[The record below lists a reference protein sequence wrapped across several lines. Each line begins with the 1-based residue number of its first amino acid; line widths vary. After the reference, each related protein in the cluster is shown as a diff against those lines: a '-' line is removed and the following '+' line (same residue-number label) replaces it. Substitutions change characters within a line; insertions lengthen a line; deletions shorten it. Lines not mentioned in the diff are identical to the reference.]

1 MKTRLI
7 ALLTL
12 LCVGITSCYD
22 DSYLREQLL
31 DHENQLVDYGAR
43 LDALETLCAQMNTN
57 ITSLQSII
65 EAVQAQD
72 YITSVTPITEGD
84 VEVGYTINFLN
95 ASPVTIYHGK
105 AGADGV
111 DGQDGAA
118 GKDGHTPVIGVKK
131 ALDQIYYWTIDG
143 EWLLDDKGN
152 KVKAVGEDGKDGKDG
167 KDGEDGYSGSSGSS
181 SSSGNGRDGI
191 TPKLKIEADYWW
203 VSYDYGKTW
212 QQLGKAVS
220 EGSSSGNVYSDSIFE
235 SVSIENDAV
244 KLVLLDGETFY
255 IPRHQKINI
264 LLNLDGDQATVT
276 PGETLYISY
285 TLEYATD
292 ETLVTAGSDGNY
304 KVRVKATD
312 STNGVIE
319 VDCPQPYV
327 DGFVN
332 ITVSDGN
339 GYSYVKCI
347 SFCERQMSLYN
358 GYEYNVSAQGGQV
371 NIPFDINFDY
381 TVSTSEP
388 WINVIETKAQMREGS
403 ITLSVD
409 RNRNTY
415 SRQGVLNVYAEGN
428 SNSPFCQILINQA
441 SSVFSIS
448 QSSFVAES
456 EASELSTTIVSSNG
470 LAFNTQELPN
480 WIKVST
486 EDYGS
491 SYGVTIKVSQNQE
504 GQIRSAEVS
513 CYDETLSNAL
523 GTIKVVQRPYLS
535 DDASAMI
542 FRVRANFANNFTC
555 SVPIYYGARWEG
567 DSYKY
572 YYPDC
577 IIEWGDGTREH
588 ITSTS
593 NPSHTYEDLTEGKD
607 FEVKITGYVPALSGG
622 NADSGITH
630 VLQWGN
636 TGLKSM
642 YCAFEGNNRL
652 ESIPSDKT
660 GAFAEV
666 TSFVSCFN
674 GCSSLTEIPEGLFA
688 NCPNVT
694 TFGSCFSSCDGLTTL
709 PGGLF
714 TGCSNVTNFDGC
726 FYDCDG
732 LTTLPEDL
740 FANCPNVTNFSCCFQ
755 NCDGLTTIPEDLFAN
770 CSNATN
776 FSWCFYDC
784 DLIKSIPSNLFRNT
798 SVAED
803 FSGCFDQ
810 CDGLTTIPSNLFV
823 NTPQVTSFHSC
834 FGNCHNL
841 TEIPAELFA
850 NCPKV
855 ADFGYCFNE
864 CNALIYLPEGL
875 FANNPNVTSFNSC
888 FYNCYNLATVPVSIF
903 DKNRM
908 VTDFE
913 DTFRNC
919 YNFNGESPYTI
930 IDGVKYHLYER
941 VNAPDYFKAPTS
953 YYDCFRDCGYYNG
966 HLTDWDDIPSSW
978 K

>member
-1 MKTRLI
+1 MKAKLF
-7 ALLTL
+7 ALLAIV
-12 LCVGITSCYD
+12 CVAVSSCYD
-22 DSYLREQLL
+22 DSALIDRIE
-31 DHENQLVDYGAR
+31 DHEQR
-43 LDALETLCAQMNTN
+43 IQSLETLCSQMNTN
-57 ITSLQSII
+57 ITSLQTLL
-65 EAVQAQD
+65 EAMQNQD
-72 YITSVTPITEGD
+72 YITSVTPVTEGD
-84 VEVGYTINFLN
+84 KTIGYVINFAN
-95 ASPVTIYHGK
+95 AAPVTIYHGEDGK
-105 AGADGV
+105 DGADGA
-111 DGQDGAA
+111 DGQNGAA
-118 GKDGHTPVIGVKK
+118 GQDGHTPVIGVKK

-203 VSYDYGKTW
+203 VSYDYGNTW

-220 EGSSSGNVYSDSIFE
+220 EGSSSGNVYSDSIFQ
-235 SVSIENDAV
+235 SVTIENDAV
-244 KLVLLDGETFY
+244 KLVLLDGGETFY

-264 LLNLDGDQATVT
+264 VLNIDGDQATVT

-285 TLEYATD
+285 TLENATD

-304 KVRVKATD
+304 KVRIKATD
-312 STNGVIE
+312 SASGVIE
-319 VDCPQPYV
+319 VDCPKPYV

-332 ITVSDGN
+332 VTVSDGN

-358 GYEYNVSAQGGQV
+358 GYEYNVTAQGGQV

-381 TVSTSEP
+381 TVSTSQA
-388 WINVIETKAQMREGS
+388 WINVVETKAQMREGR

-415 SRQGVLNVYAEGN
+415 SRQGVLNVYADGN
-428 SNSPFCQILINQA
+428 ANSPFCQIYINQA

-448 QSSFVAES
+448 KSSFVAES

-470 LAFNTQELPN
+470 LAFNTEELPN
-480 WIKVST
+480 WIELST

-491 SYGVTIKVSQNQE
+491 SYGVTIKVSQNQD
-504 GQIRSAEVS
+504 GQMRSAEIS
-513 CYDETLSNAL
+513 CYDETMSNAL

-555 SVPIYYGARWEG
+555 AVPIDQYAEDYWT
-567 DSYKY
+567 K

-577 IIEWGDGTREH
+577 IIDWGDGTVEH
-588 ITSTS
+588 ITSE
-593 NPSHTYEDLTEGKD
+593 NYQEGRIHTYEGLSEGKD

-636 TGLKSM
+636 TGLRSM
-642 YCAFEGNNRL
+642 SSAFNGNSRL
-652 ESIPSDKT
+652 ESIPSDNT

-666 TSFVSCFN
+666 ASFEYCFY
-674 GCSSLTEIPEGLFA
+674 GCSSLIEIPEGLFDNCSNVTNFQYCFYNCNGLTTLPEGLFDNCSNVTNFQYCFYGCSCLTTLPEGLFA

-694 TFGSCFSSCDGLTTL
+694 SF
-709 PGGLF
+709 
-714 TGCSNVTNFDGC
+714 NGC
-726 FYDCDG
+726 FFYCSG
-732 LTTLPEDL
+732 LTTLPEGL
-740 FANCPNVTNFSCCFQ
+740 FASCSNVTSFYDCFYS
-755 NCDGLTTIPEDLFAN
+755 CDGLT
-770 CSNATN
+770 
-776 FSWCFYDC
+776 
-784 DLIKSIPSNLFRNT
+784 
-798 SVAED
+798 
-803 FSGCFDQ
+803 
-810 CDGLTTIPSNLFV
+810 
-823 NTPQVTSFHSC
+823 
-834 FGNCHNL
+834 
-841 TEIPAELFA
+841 
-850 NCPKV
+850 
-855 ADFGYCFNE
+855 
-864 CNALIYLPEGL
+864 
-875 FANNPNVTSFNSC
+875 
-888 FYNCYNLATVPVSIF
+888 TVPVSIF
-903 DKNRM
+903 DNNRM
-908 VTDFE
+908 VTDFNC
-913 DTFRNC
+913 TFEHC
-919 YNFNGESPYTI
+919 YNLTGESPYTE

-953 YYDCFRDCGYYNG
+953 YYGCFGGCR
-966 HLTDWDDIPSSW
+966 HLTDMDSIPSDW

>member
-1 MKTRLI
+1 MKTKLLALI
-7 ALLTL
+7 TL
-12 LCVGITSCYD
+12 IGIGLSSCYD
-22 DSYLREQLL
+22 DSLLL
-31 DHENQLVDYGAR
+31 DRMDNYDQQLADYASR
-43 LDALETLCAQMNTN
+43 LAALEILCGQMNTN

-65 EAVQAQD
+65 TAVQSQD

-84 VEVGYTINFLN
+84 VEVGYTITFLN
-95 ASPVTIYHGK
+95 AAPVTIYHGK
-105 AGADGV
+105 AGADGA
-111 DGQDGAA
+111 DGQDGV
-118 GKDGHTPVIGVKK
+118 DGSTPVIGVKR
-131 ALDQIYYWTIDG
+131 ATDGVYYWTVDG
-143 EWLLDDKGN
+143 EWLLDNKGN
-152 KVKAVGEDGKDGKDG
+152 KVKAVGEDGKDGQDG
-167 KDGEDGYSGSSGSS
+167 KDGEDGYS

-203 VSYDYGKTW
+203 VSYDYGNTW

-220 EGSSSGNVYSDSIFE
+220 EGSSSGNVYSDSIFQ
-235 SVSIENDAV
+235 SVTIENDAV
-244 KLVLLDGETFY
+244 KLVLLDGGETFY

-285 TLEYATD
+285 TLENATD

-312 STNGVIE
+312 SANGVIE

-358 GYEYNVSAQGGQV
+358 GYEYNVTAQGGQV

-381 TVSTSEP
+381 TVSTSQA
-388 WINVIETKAQMREGS
+388 WINVVETKAQMREGC

-428 SNSPFCQILINQA
+428 ANSPFCQIYINQV

-448 QSSFVAES
+448 KSSFVAES

-470 LAFNTQELPN
+470 LAFNTEELPS
-480 WIKVST
+480 WIEVST

-504 GQIRSAEVS
+504 GQMRSAEIS
-513 CYDETLSNAL
+513 CYDETMSNAL

-555 SVPIYYGARWEG
+555 SVPITNYYY
-567 DSYKY
+567 DY
-572 YYPDC
+572 YYHYPDC
-577 IIEWGDGTREH
+577 FIDWGDGTVDH
-588 ITSTS
+588 VTSENYETART
-593 NPSHTYEDLTEGKD
+593 HTYEGLTQGQD
-607 FEVKITGYVPALSGG
+607 FEVKITGYVPALYGG
-622 NADSGITH
+622 GADSGITH

-636 TGLKSM
+636 TGLRSM
-642 YCAFEGNNRL
+642 YRAFEGNNRL
-652 ESIPSDKT
+652 ESIPSDNT

-666 TSFVSCFN
+666 TSFESGFC
-674 GCSSLTEIPEGLFA
+674 GCSSLTEVPECLFANCPNVTNFSFCFSNCDGLTTLPEGLFANNPNVTGFGSCFRYCNSLTTLPEGLFA

-694 TFGSCFSSCDGLTTL
+694 SFNYCFHNCDGLTTL

-714 TGCSNVTNFDGC
+714 TGCSNVTRFYYC
-726 FYDCDG
+726 FSDCDG
-732 LTTLPEDL
+732 LTTLPDGL
-740 FANCPNVTNFSCCFQ
+740 FANCPNVINFECCFS
-755 NCDGLTTIPEDLFAN
+755 NCDGLTTLPDGLFAG
-770 CSNATN
+770 CSNVTN
-776 FSWCFYDC
+776 FEYCF
-784 DLIKSIPSNLFRNT
+784 SN
-798 SVAED
+798 
-803 FSGCFDQ
+803 
-810 CDGLTTIPSNLFV
+810 CDGLTTLPDGLFTGCSN
-823 NTPQVTSFHSC
+823 VTSFY
-834 FGNCHNL
+834 
-841 TEIPAELFA
+841 
-850 NCPKV
+850 
-855 ADFGYCFNE
+855 YCFHN
-864 CNALIYLPEGL
+864 CDGLTTLPDGL
-875 FANNPNVTSFNSC
+875 FRDCPNVTSFNHC
-888 FYNCYNLATVPVSIF
+888 FSSCYNLTTVPVSIF
-903 DKNRM
+903 DNNRM
-908 VTDFE
+908 VTDFYC
-913 DTFRNC
+913 TFYEC
-919 YNFNGESPYTI
+919 YDFNGESPYTI

-953 YYDCFRDCGYYNG
+953 YGRCFYNCGY
-966 HLTDWDDIPSSW
+966 LTDWGDIPSDW
-978 K
+978 KNW

>member
-1 MKTRLI
+1 MKAKLF
-7 ALLTL
+7 ALLAIV
-12 LCVGITSCYD
+12 CVAVSSCYD
-22 DSYLREQLL
+22 DSALIDRIE
-31 DHENQLVDYGAR
+31 DHEQR
-43 LDALETLCAQMNTN
+43 IQSLETLCSQMNTN
-57 ITSLQSII
+57 ITSLQTLL
-65 EAVQAQD
+65 EAMQNQD
-72 YITSVTPITEGD
+72 YITSVTPVTEGD
-84 VEVGYTINFLN
+84 KTIGYVINFAN
-95 ASPVTIYHGK
+95 AAPVTIYHGEDGK
-105 AGADGV
+105 DGADGA
-111 DGQDGAA
+111 DGQNGAA
-118 GKDGHTPVIGVKK
+118 GQDGHTPVIGVKK

-203 VSYDYGKTW
+203 VSYDYGNTW

-220 EGSSSGNVYSDSIFE
+220 EGSSSGNVYSDSIFQ
-235 SVSIENDAV
+235 SVTIENDAV
-244 KLVLLDGETFY
+244 KLVLLDGGETFY

-264 LLNLDGDQATVT
+264 VLNIDGDQATVT

-285 TLEYATD
+285 TLENATD

-304 KVRVKATD
+304 KVRIKATD
-312 STNGVIE
+312 SASGVIE
-319 VDCPQPYV
+319 VDCPKPYV

-332 ITVSDGN
+332 VTVSDGN

-358 GYEYNVSAQGGQV
+358 GYEYNVTAQGGQV

-381 TVSTSEP
+381 TVSTSQA
-388 WINVIETKAQMREGS
+388 WINVVETKAQMREGR

-415 SRQGVLNVYAEGN
+415 SRQGVLNVYADGN
-428 SNSPFCQILINQA
+428 ANSPFCQIYINQA

-448 QSSFVAES
+448 KSSFVAES

-470 LAFNTQELPN
+470 LAFNTEELPN
-480 WIKVST
+480 WIELST

-491 SYGVTIKVSQNQE
+491 SYGVTIKVSQNQD
-504 GQIRSAEVS
+504 GQMRSAEIS
-513 CYDETLSNAL
+513 CYDETMSNAL

-555 SVPIYYGARWEG
+555 AVPIDQYAEDYWT
-567 DSYKY
+567 K

-577 IIEWGDGTREH
+577 IIDWGDGTVEH
-588 ITSTS
+588 ITSE
-593 NPSHTYEDLTEGKD
+593 NYQEGRIHTYEGLSEGKD

-636 TGLKSM
+636 TGLRSM
-642 YCAFEGNNRL
+642 SSAFNGNSRL
-652 ESIPSDKT
+652 ESIPSDNT

-666 TSFVSCFN
+666 ASFEYCFY
-674 GCSSLTEIPEGLFA
+674 GCSSLIEIPEGLFDNCSNVTNFQYCFYNCNGLTTLPEGLFDNCSNVTNFQYCFYGCSCLTTLPEGLFA

-694 TFGSCFSSCDGLTTL
+694 SF
-709 PGGLF
+709 
-714 TGCSNVTNFDGC
+714 NGC
-726 FYDCDG
+726 FFYCSG
-732 LTTLPEDL
+732 LTTLPEGL
-740 FANCPNVTNFSCCFQ
+740 FANCPNVTSFDVCFY
-755 NCDGLTTIPEDLFAN
+755 NCSSLTT
-770 CSNATN
+770 
-776 FSWCFYDC
+776 
-784 DLIKSIPSNLFRNT
+784 
-798 SVAED
+798 
-803 FSGCFDQ
+803 
-810 CDGLTTIPSNLFV
+810 
-823 NTPQVTSFHSC
+823 
-834 FGNCHNL
+834 
-841 TEIPAELFA
+841 
-850 NCPKV
+850 
-855 ADFGYCFNE
+855 
-864 CNALIYLPEGL
+864 LPEGL
-875 FANNPNVTSFNSC
+875 FANCPNVTSFNGCFFYCSGLTTLPEGLFASCSNVTSFYDC
-888 FYNCYNLATVPVSIF
+888 FYSCDGLTTVPVSIF
-903 DKNRM
+903 DNNRM
-908 VTDFE
+908 VTDFNC
-913 DTFRNC
+913 TFEHC
-919 YNFNGESPYTI
+919 YNLTGESPYTE

-953 YYDCFRDCGYYNG
+953 YYGCFGGCR
-966 HLTDWDDIPSSW
+966 HLTDMDSIPSDW